1 MHEQLS
7 GGLSC
12 LMMMYDCEVLMLI
25 YDGDVLMAVLLEF
38 LFELLLMMRC
48 H

>member
-1 MHEQLS
+1 MF
-7 GGLSC
+7 
-12 LMMMYDCEVLMLI
+12 DCDVVMLI
-25 YDGDVLMAVLLEF
+25 YDGVVLMGVLLEF

>member
-7 GGLSC
+7 GGLRC
-12 LMMMYDCEVLMLI
+12 LPMMYDWDVLMLI
-25 YDGDVLMAVLLEF
+25 YDGDVLMGVLLEF
-38 LFELLLMMRC
+38 LFDFLLMMRC